1 MNRWD
6 ERYKTNEWVFGTNPN
21 DFLRSVTP
29 QLPPGRALSL
39 GEGEGRNAV
48 FLAERG
54 WDVTA
59 VDMSRVGLEKAEVLA
74 AERGVRIQ
82 PVVADLNTYTVEPEA
97 WDVITLIWLHMPP
110 DLREHV
116 HSMAAQGLRRGGAV
130 VLEAYTPDQR
140 EYGTGGPSDRKMLY
154 RAEMLLRDFS
164 GLRPVICTETVREIS
179 EGAGHAGQGAVVQF
193 LAVREG

>member
-6 ERYKTNEWVFGTNPN
+6 ERYNRDEWVFGTDPN

-29 QLPPGRALSL
+29 HLPPGKALSL

-48 FLAERG
+48 FLAEHG

-59 VDMSRVGLEKAEVLA
+59 VDMSRVGLEKAEKLA

-82 PVVADLNTYTVEPEA
+82 PVVADLKVYTVEPEA
-97 WDVITLIWLHMPP
+97 WDVITLIWIHMPP
-110 DLREHV
+110 DLRERV
-116 HSMAAQGLRRGGAV
+116 HSMAAQGLRRKGAV
-130 VLEAYTPDQR
+130 VLEAYTPDQL
-140 EYGTGGPSDRKMLY
+140 EYGTGGPSDRTMLY
-154 RAEMLLRDFS
+154 RAELLMRDFS
-164 GLRPVICTETVREIS
+164 CLRPVICAETVREIS

-193 LAVREG
+193 LGVRD